1 MEKAVITERFLE
13 LIAGREVQAAL
24 FTTYT
29 FEPDFFE
36 LEVIPLLLNQDM
48 AYSTDDRVKR
58 FMVRENLRE
67 ADLPIDVFYDLP
79 MFRMSGDCSPEME
92 YLCNGVNLGNRAF
105 HGKVSMVLLKDRET
119 EEEALLLGAGSN
131 NLTRTGWW
139 DNIECQHWE
148 EVRSGEV
155 PRRLVNILQEE
166 IDFLNGHW
174 AITTGDKEAAIDRI
188 EEFISTCRGSNSAAP
203 VYYYG
208 LSFPEKRR
216 SFADFFRRKPSPLA
230 NYSNWTLEIISPFF
244 ADDVSNVEH
253 ETFFAMGV
261 DEIKLFLPFD
271 GEGNA
276 LCQDGY
282 YEHIQ
287 KEDGIQWAQWRDD
300 VARALGLT
308 GGNYRRLHAKVYHFY
323 NKRQSWVFVGSV
335 NFTYKAIHENI
346 EAGFLAKLDKAG
358 PLLEPIPDKT
368 VIDKFSEPDEAS
380 PGEGSDVDLGAAL
393 PELHLCYDWVS
404 KRLTGRTSS
413 RHVYEIEILGPE
425 GEPVIAPWEL
435 RYREGEYEGDT
446 QRLETVLKNGS
457 LVKVSG
463 RDLKQ
468 KNKTAF
474 PAHSVLLQQIGWSHK
489 PLDLPELTATQ
500 ILAIYAGMTPE
511 RRQMM
516 LIDAKIRALVLGARG
531 GELTTHTDDQII
543 DQFFCE
549 YAEIFGAFSKL
560 KKRLKQ
566 ALDAEQYNQVDYYL
580 TGTGVDSLPSLI
592 SRALEVDEEESRLNG
607 VTCYLLLLSALEIYR
622 TETLTDRPNVKDE
635 TKKLRREIQAI
646 KKGKRLKLE
655 NDSKENRKHFFK
667 WFEQEFFRVYT
678 VVEDE
683 P

>member
-1 MEKAVITERFLE
+1 MDKAVITERFLE
-13 LIAGREVQAAL
+13 LIAGRDVLAAL

-36 LEVIPLLLNQDM
+36 LEIIPLLLNQEM

-67 ADLPIDVFYDLP
+67 ANLPIDVFYDLP

-92 YLCNGVNLGNRAF
+92 YLCNGVNLGDRAF
-105 HGKVSMVLLKDRET
+105 HGKVSMILLMDRET
-119 EEEALLLGAGSN
+119 GEEALLLGAGSN
-131 NLTRTGWW
+131 NLTRAGWW

-148 EVRSGEV
+148 EVRSGAV

-166 IDFLNGHW
+166 IDFLNGYW
-174 AITTGDKEAAIDRI
+174 AISAGGKEAAIDRI
-188 EEFISTCRGSNSAAP
+188 AEFVSSCKGSNSASP

-208 LSFPEKRR
+208 LSFPENRR
-216 SFADFFRRKPSPLA
+216 SFADFIHRKPSPLA

-244 ADDVSNVEH
+244 ADDAGNMEH
-253 ETFFAMGV
+253 EAFFAMGV

-271 GEGNA
+271 SEGSA

-287 KEDGIQWAQWRDD
+287 KEEGVQWAQWRDD

-358 PLLEPIPDKT
+358 PLLEPIPDNT
-368 VIDKFSEPDEAS
+368 VIDKFAEPDEMP
-380 PGEGSDVDLGAAL
+380 PGEGNDVDPGAAL

-404 KRLTGRTSS
+404 KRLKGRTSK
-413 RHVYEIEILGPE
+413 RHIYEIEILGPE
-425 GEPVIAPWEL
+425 GRPVIAPWEL
-435 RYREGEYEGDT
+435 RYKEGEYEGDT

-511 RRQMM
+511 RRQML

-560 KKRLKQ
+560 KKRLEQ

-592 SRALEVDEEESRLNG
+592 SRALEVDEEENRLNG

-655 NDSKENRKHFFK
+655 NDSQENRKRFFK

-683 P
+683 A